1 MIIPES
7 MHGHVLLHRFC
18 FRGGEADILQHID
31 KQWKKSKRRRGNAY
45 LLQSLLSQ
53 SVRGLIYCCA
63 IWLKSELW
71 PECIKVFTLIR
82 IRWIAAYFQ
91 IDQSIKFSSNFF
103 RSFQINLF
111 LYNIL
116 REMSVFQIGGSPSPS
131 LLRAWSG

>member
-18 FRGGEADILQHID
+18 FRGGRQTYSNILTSNEKNQNVEEEMPIFSNLYCPNPWGD
-31 KQWKKSKRRRGNAY
+31 SFIAVQSDLNQSFGRSASKFLRESDG
-45 LLQSLLSQ
+45 LLRIFKLTNLLSF
-53 SVRGLIYCCA
+53 RLI
-63 IWLKSELW
+63 L
-71 PECIKVFTLIR
+71 
-82 IRWIAAYFQ
+82 
-91 IDQSIKFSSNFF
+91 F

-116 REMSVFQIGGSPSPS
+116 REMSVFQIGSSPSPS